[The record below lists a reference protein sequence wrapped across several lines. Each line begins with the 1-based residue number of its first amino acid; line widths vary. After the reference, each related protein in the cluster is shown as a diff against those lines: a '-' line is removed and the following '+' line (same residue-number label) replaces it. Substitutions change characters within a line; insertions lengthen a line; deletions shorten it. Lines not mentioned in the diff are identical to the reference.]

1 MSPKFKKTLII
12 VAGAI
17 VLVAGGFLL
26 ISKKSE
32 SAILAETTQVKKG
45 EILSVVTATGT
56 IEPINLVEVGTQVSG
71 VVEKIYVDFNSEV
84 KENQLI
90 AELDKT
96 NLLTALVQSQALYEN
111 SQNDYEYQES
121 IYNRQN
127 QLYQKGMI
135 TQTEYEQ
142 ALYAYKNAKGIVK
155 QRKSDLDKAKTN
167 LSYADI
173 YSPIAGVVLSRSVD
187 EGQTVAA
194 SLNTPTLFTI
204 ARDLREMQVEA
215 DVDEAD
221 IGQVMEGQRVTFTV
235 DAYQG
240 MEFAGKVSQVRLN
253 PTVTSNVVTYTV
265 VVSAD
270 NQALKLKPGMTATI
284 SIYTQELKDV
294 LVAEMKSFQFNQD
307 DPLFEKYRQQHA
319 PGKALPPTT
328 MEHPDLES
336 ELNANERIVFVVKDN
351 SIRPQKVEVGSS
363 DGVNIQII
371 SGLDAGDSLVYQ
383 LKEAGETK
391 LKQAQSSPFLPTP
404 PGKKK

>member
-221 IGQVMEGQRVTFTV
+221 IGQVIEGQRVTFTV

-294 LVAEMKSFQFNQD
+294 LVAEMKSFHFNQD
-307 DPLFEKYRQQHA
+307 DPLYEKYRQQHES
-319 PGKALPPTT
+319 GKPLPPTT

>member
-12 VAGAI
+12 AAGAL

-221 IGQVMEGQRVTFTV
+221 IGQVIEGQRVTFTV

-294 LVAEMKSFQFNQD
+294 LVAEMKSFHFNQD
-307 DPLFEKYRQQHA
+307 DPLFEKYRQQNA
-319 PGKALPPTT
+319 PDKALPPAT

-351 SIRPQKVEVGSS
+351 RIRPQKVEVGSS